1 MGCEELTDRC
11 LVLGDRAAATE
22 EEEVGDVVVIIGAA
36 ALFTPPPTIDEDE
49 DVLRRSRDELLICE
63 SGTDDDEDE
72 FLTVFTLVSESA
84 NSFLTASGECAPKSA
99 FLLVMRGPFPEL
111 MPCACPPDKFKAA
124 LILLTLPPSELLG
137 EGL

>member
-1 MGCEELTDRC
+1 
-11 LVLGDRAAATE
+11 LGDRAATE

-36 ALFTPPPTIDEDE
+36 LTPPTIDEDE

-72 FLTVFTLVSESA
+72 FLTVFTLVSDSA

-99 FLLVMRGPFPEL
+99 FLLVIRGPFPEL
-111 MPCACPPDKFKAA
+111 MPACPPDKFKAA